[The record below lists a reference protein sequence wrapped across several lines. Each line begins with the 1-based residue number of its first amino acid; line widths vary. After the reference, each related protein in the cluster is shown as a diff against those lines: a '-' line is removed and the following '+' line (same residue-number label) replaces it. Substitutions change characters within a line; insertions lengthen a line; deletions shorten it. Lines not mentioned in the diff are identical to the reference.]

1 MKQSRVRGRSRAPK
15 SKVPPPRYQLLPALD
30 EQAFRALKADIA
42 DRGVL
47 VPIERDEHGVLLDG
61 HHRARAIEELRAEGH
76 FVADPPVIVRAGFS
90 EVEKRG
96 HVRSLNLNR
105 RHLSPAQRRAVIQA
119 QLRDTPGRSD
129 RSIGRQLAVSHVTV
143 GRARAALEK
152 MERSKTTGTSNQ
164 LVTRLGDDGKRRQ
177 LPQRSPLRSILASN
191 EGEARRVSRTLHL
204 LGPDDDAVL
213 SATDARRAANGV
225 RREQNR
231 ADVFRQLAEPGPLA
245 RDGGQRFSV
254 IYADP
259 PWQYDDGSTDP
270 TRRVRSQYP
279 TMSLADIV
287 AVPVRDI
294 AAAQAVLFLWT
305 TAPLLQNSMQV
316 IDGWGFSYRSCAVW
330 NKCVAGMG
338 SWGFRIAHEHLLV
351 AVRGAMPTPAPATR
365 VNSVITIK
373 RGAHSAKPPEV
384 RQLIETF
391 YPGLRKVELFA
402 RSRAPGWHVW
412 GNQVPS
418 AKVAGRS

>member
-1 MKQSRVRGRSRAPK
+1 MKKARVRGRPRAQK
-15 SKVPPPRYQLLPALD
+15 LKVSPPRYQLLPALD
-30 EQAFRALKADIA
+30 GQAYRSLKMDIA

-76 FVADPPVIVRAGFS
+76 VVADPPVIVRAGLS

-105 RHLSPAQRRAVIQA
+105 RHLSPAQRRAVVQA
-119 QLRDTPGRSD
+119 QLRDTPDRSD

-143 GRARAALEK
+143 ARARAALEQDHP
-152 MERSKTTGTSNQ
+152 RSTGSSNQ
-164 LVTRLGDDGKRRQ
+164 LITRLGDDGKRRQ
-177 LPQRSPLRSILASN
+177 LPRRSPLRSILASN

-231 ADVFRQLAEPGPLA
+231 AEVFKQLTESGSLD
-245 RDGGQRFSV
+245 RDGGRRFSV
-254 IYADP
+254 VYADP

-287 AVPVRDI
+287 ALPVRDI
-294 AAAQAVLFLWT
+294 AAAQAVLFLWA
-305 TAPLLQNSMQV
+305 TAPLLQEAMQV
-316 IDGWGFSYRSCAVW
+316 INGWGFSYRSCAVW

-351 AVRGAMPTPAPATR
+351 AVRGSMPTPAPSTR

-373 RGAHSAKPPEV
+373 RGAHSVKPPEV
-384 RQLIETF
+384 RTLIESF
-391 YPGLRKVELFA
+391 YFDVPKVELFA
-402 RSRAPGWHVW
+402 RSRAPGWHAW

>member
-1 MKQSRVRGRSRAPK
+1 MKQSRVRGRPRAPK

-30 EQAFRALKADIA
+30 GQAFRALKADIA

-76 FVADPPVIVRAGFS
+76 FVADPPVIVRAGLS

-105 RHLSPAQRRAVIQA
+105 RHLNPAQRRAVIQA
-119 QLRDTPGRSD
+119 QLRDTPDRSD

-177 LPQRSPLRSILASN
+177 LPRRSPLRSILASN

-231 ADVFRQLAEPGPLA
+231 AAAFGQLAEAGRMAP
-245 RDGGQRFSV
+245 DSGQRFSV

-259 PWQYDDGSTDP
+259 PWPYHDASTDA
-270 TRRVRSQYP
+270 TRRVSGQYP
-279 TMSLADIV
+279 TMSFA
-287 AVPVRDI
+287 DI
-294 AAAQAVLFLWT
+294 AALPVSDIAASRSVLFMWSTSAVLEQSFRVLNAWKY
-305 TAPLLQNSMQV
+305 
-316 IDGWGFSYRSCAVW
+316 SYKASAVW
-330 NKCVAGMG
+330 NKEIAGMG
-338 SWGFRIAHEHLLV
+338 SWGFRIAHEYLLV
-351 AVRGAMPTPAPATR
+351 AVRGNMPTPAPSTR
-365 VNSVITIK
+365 VNSVITVR
-373 RGAHSAKPPEV
+373 RGAHSVKPLEV
-384 RQLIETF
+384 RKLIESF
-391 YPGLRKVELFA
+391 YPNLPKVELFA
-402 RSRAPGWHVW
+402 RTRAPGWHVW
-412 GNQVPS
+412 GNQLPTTKEARRV
-418 AKVAGRS
+418 